1 MFQKLG
7 FQMYTVRDYMN
18 EADIAD
24 LTFAKLAKMGYSQLH
39 VAMMANGIDC
49 KTLGAICKK
58 NGIEIIGSHYNWQ
71 KIQNTPEEVMAI
83 HDAWGTKNIGVGMMP
98 DSARYDLGEL
108 KKFIEQF
115 NKTAELYAKH
125 GFRLG
130 YHNHY
135 FEFIR
140 VDGKKT
146 MMDLLVE
153 NLHPEN
159 TSFILDTAWLA
170 AGACDCA
177 KWIYKLAGRIDILH
191 LKDLYFLA
199 DGRRLYPKSTEVGQ
213 GMLEFD
219 SIIEA
224 ARATGVKYYIVEQD
238 ETYSP
243 NPIASLGIT
252 AEFLKPKMD

>member
-1 MFQKLG
+1 MF
-7 FQMYTVRDYMN
+7 VV
-18 EADIAD
+18 I
-24 LTFAKLAKMGYSQLH
+24 
-39 VAMMANGIDC
+39 V
-49 KTLGAICKK
+49 
-58 NGIEIIGSHYNWQ
+58 
-71 KIQNTPEEVMAI
+71 
-83 HDAWGTKNIGVGMMP
+83 
-98 DSARYDLGEL
+98 
-108 KKFIEQF
+108 
-115 NKTAELYAKH
+115 
-125 GFRLG
+125 
-130 YHNHY
+130 
-135 FEFIR
+135 
-140 VDGKKT
+140 
-146 MMDLLVE
+146 LVFST
-153 NLHPEN
+153 EN